1 MHKTSLLCAFLARMR
16 AALCLL
22 ENKHLRASEPS
33 DSTSLFLFLFFSALR
48 REKRGMQIRRN
59 EGTIILILLDVK
71 DFYFSFNYTLQ

>member
-33 DSTSLFLFLFFSALR
+33 DSTSLFFFCCFFRHCDGERA
-48 REKRGMQIRRN
+48 
-59 EGTIILILLDVK
+59 EGKERHADQTK
-71 DFYFSFNYTLQ
+71 